1 MEGHATILVIDD
13 QENTLHLIE
22 RGLKGTSFE
31 LQTAQSPEEAMQAV
45 EANRFDLA
53 ILSLDLTPEGANSVL
68 ESLRQ
73 VDPTLP
79 VVVMADPRDG
89 DRVTDAI
96 KHGAYN
102 WVPKV
107 VDIDKLTVVIDSL
120 ISKKGLLVEP
130 VSLEG
135 GLREEPGLKKIVGSS
150 AEIRDVFKSIEI
162 VVGSDVP
169 VFIQGETGT
178 GKELVAKAVHYRG
191 PRRKHPFY
199 AVNCAALP
207 ETLLESELFGHER
220 GAFTGATDMRKG
232 KFELAHMGTLF
243 LDEIG
248 EMSPT
253 TQAKILR
260 VIEENAFER
269 VGGHN
274 LIRVDVRLISATNKQ
289 LEKEVKQGNFRQDLY
304 YRLAVYPIILPPLR
318 ERINDI
324 DELCKYFCERYSTIT
339 DCGPCEVSPEALRVL
354 KSYSWPGNVRQLQ
367 NVIRRAILVS
377 GSRELRP
384 EHFNLPGEDSEDFEQ
399 EPAPDNE
406 RDDLLTTLQRGEIVP
421 LHEVE
426 GMLIRQ
432 ALRVTNGNITESA
445 EKLGIS
451 RSTIYR
457 KLQEHGVSL
466 T

>member
-1 MEGHATILVIDD
+1 V
-13 QENTLHLIE
+13 Q
-22 RGLKGTSFE
+22 
-31 LQTAQSPEEAMQAV
+31 
-45 EANRFDLA
+45 
-53 ILSLDLTPEGANSVL
+53 GA
-68 ESLRQ
+68 
-73 VDPTLP
+73 
-79 VVVMADPRDG
+79 
-89 DRVTDAI
+89 
-96 KHGAYN
+96 
-102 WVPKV
+102 
-107 VDIDKLTVVIDSL
+107 
-120 ISKKGLLVEP
+120 
-130 VSLEG
+130 
-135 GLREEPGLKKIVGSS
+135 
-150 AEIRDVFKSIEI
+150 
-162 VVGSDVP
+162 
-169 VFIQGETGT
+169 TGT
-178 GKELVAKAVHYRG
+178 GKELVAKAIHYRG
-191 PRRKHPFY
+191 PRRKHAFY

-274 LIRVDVRLISATNKQ
+274 LIRVDVRLISATNKE
-289 LEKEVKQGNFRQDLY
+289 LEKEVKEGNFRQDLY

-318 ERINDI
+318 ERMNDI
-324 DELCKYFCERYSTIT
+324 DELCEYFCERDSAIA
-339 DCGPCEVSPEALRVL
+339 DHGPCEVSPDAMRLL
-354 KSYSWPGNVRQLQ
+354 KSYPWPGNVRQLQ

-377 GSRELRP
+377 GTRELRP
-384 EHFNLPGEDSEDFEQ
+384 EHFDLPSEDTEEFEQ
-399 EPAPDNE
+399 EPAPDNA
-406 RDDLLTTLQRGEIVP
+406 RDEVLTTLQRGEIVP

-432 ALRVTNGNITESA
+432 ALQLTNGNITESA